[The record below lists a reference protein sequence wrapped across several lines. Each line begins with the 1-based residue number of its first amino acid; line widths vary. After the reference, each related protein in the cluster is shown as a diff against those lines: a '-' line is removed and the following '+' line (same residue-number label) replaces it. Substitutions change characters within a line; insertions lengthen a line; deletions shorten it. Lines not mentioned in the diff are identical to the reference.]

1 VNLTLI
7 GDSQIV
13 AAQEL
18 LLDEPILFRS
28 QRARKSGRGLRN
40 VVRMEQ
46 TDQSGPRAFD
56 QNGLA
61 ERWIASCRREILDH
75 VIALNEEHLSRILRE
90 YIRYY
95 HDDRLHDS
103 PEKDAPNG
111 CIVEPQRAV
120 NAKVLSVARL
130 GGLHHRYTWCQAA

>member
-1 VNLTLI
+1 M
-7 GDSQIV
+7 
-13 AAQEL
+13 
-18 LLDEPILFRS
+18 LDEPILFRS

-46 TDQSGPRAFD
+46 TDESGPRAFD

-90 YIRYY
+90 YIRYC

-103 PEKDAPNG
+103 LEKDASNG
-111 CIVEPQRAV
+111 RMVEPRPGV
-120 NAKVLSVARL
+120 NAKVLSMPRL

>member
-1 VNLTLI
+1 
-7 GDSQIV
+7 
-13 AAQEL
+13 
-18 LLDEPILFRS
+18 
-28 QRARKSGRGLRN
+28 
-40 VVRMEQ
+40 MEQ

-103 PEKDAPNG
+103 LEKDAPNG
-111 CIVEPQRAV
+111 RIVEPRPGG
-120 NAKVLSVARL
+120 NAKVLSMARL
-130 GGLHHRYTWCQAA
+130 GGLHHRYSWCQAA